1 MGPIG
6 MDITGGAI
14 ATSTSYVIETL
25 IFAFLIIKQKQ
36 SLIRFKN
43 LFTIRIKFITLVA
56 IGFIGISPFI
66 RNLANS
72 ISQTLEMNVIK
83 EVSQKVY
90 GLSIHMVTAFTGT
103 APIFFLFFPI
113 MFAPIQASRAIA
125 SYNYGK
131 GNMARVKKTIFITMI
146 YSFVLAA
153 LIYVVSN
160 FVLIDVLL
168 SLLKVGQNA
177 RPLSKTILLIFMSS
191 LLPFV
196 IIIGV
201 ILLTSSTDRII
212 LNLLITSLRGF
223 IMFFPFIFLFKSISL
238 NNPDIKTLF

>member
-1 MGPIG
+1 
-6 MDITGGAI
+6 
-14 ATSTSYVIETL
+14 
-25 IFAFLIIKQKQ
+25 
-36 SLIRFKN
+36 
-43 LFTIRIKFITLVA
+43 
-56 IGFIGISPFI
+56 
-66 RNLANS
+66 
-72 ISQTLEMNVIK
+72 
-83 EVSQKVY
+83 
-90 GLSIHMVTAFTGT
+90 
-103 APIFFLFFPI
+103 
-113 MFAPIQASRAIA
+113 
-125 SYNYGK
+125 
-131 GNMARVKKTIFITMI
+131 MARVKKTIFITMI